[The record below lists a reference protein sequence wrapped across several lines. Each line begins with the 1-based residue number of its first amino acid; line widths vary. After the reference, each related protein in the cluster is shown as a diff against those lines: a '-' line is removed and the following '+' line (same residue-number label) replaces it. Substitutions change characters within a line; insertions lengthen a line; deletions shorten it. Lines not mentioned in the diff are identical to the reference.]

1 MKKKLILIFL
11 FSVFL
16 LVGCGKNNESVVM
29 KKMDK
34 KINNI
39 DSYHLVGVL
48 DITNNDE
55 SYTYDVDVAYKKENN
70 YRVNLINKSN
80 SHEQIILKN
89 KDAVYV
95 VTPSLNKS
103 FKFQSDWPNNNSQ
116 IYLLQS
122 IMQDIKNDKERVF
135 EEKNGEYIF
144 TTSVKYPN
152 NKKLVKQNIKVGSDY
167 LVKEI
172 EVLDGDNVPQM
183 IMKFK
188 EIDLNTTFDDNYF
201 ELDSMTDTKNDEEKS
216 TENKD
221 VENKDTENKNT
232 ENKNSNSEGSDSNVE
247 KKNKDDDSQSSTKS
261 SSLDDVIFPLY
272 VPVGTTLANQ
282 EKISKTDGERVILT
296 FDGEKPFLLVEET
309 SAPKNDFSILPTYGE
324 PFLMAESVAALTN
337 NSLMWNSNGVEY
349 YLVSDVLSQPELI
362 EIANSISTIPTMK

>member
-152 NKKLVKQNIKVGSDY
+152 NKKLVKQNVKVGSDY

-201 ELDSMTDTKNDEEKS
+201 ELDSMTDTKNDEEKG

-221 VENKDTENKNT
+221 VENKDT